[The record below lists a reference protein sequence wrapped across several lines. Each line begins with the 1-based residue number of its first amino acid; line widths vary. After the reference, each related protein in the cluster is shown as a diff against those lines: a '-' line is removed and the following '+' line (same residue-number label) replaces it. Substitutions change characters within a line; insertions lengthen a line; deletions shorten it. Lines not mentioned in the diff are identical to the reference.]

1 MNRFTHFFIDR
12 PIFAAVLSILI
23 VLVGGISV
31 IGLPIAQYPEIAP
44 PSVQVRATYPGASAK
59 VLSETVATP
68 LEQEINGVED
78 MLYMSS
84 QSSNDGVMQLTI
96 TFNQGTDLDKAQVQV
111 QNRVALAEPRLPEEA
126 RRQGIVVR
134 KRSPDLSLVIN
145 LTSPNKRYDNVYMTN
160 YALLQIRDSLA
171 RVPGVGDITLF
182 GGREYSMRVWLNP
195 DEVASRNLTASDVVA
210 AIREQNVQ
218 VAAGVIGAPPNANQ
232 PDFQYT
238 VMTQGR
244 LSDPNQFGD
253 IVIQTGRQGQLTRLK
268 DVARIELGSKDY
280 NSELLLDGEHSVG
293 LAIFQMPGSN
303 AIDTKKAILVELEKL
318 KQRFPEGLDYLM
330 SYDTVI
336 FVQQSIEKVFTTLIE
351 AILLVVVVVL
361 VFLQTW
367 RATIIPMLA
376 VPVSLI
382 GTFAVMAAMGL
393 SLNTLSLFG
402 LVLAI
407 GIVVDDAIVVVENVE
422 RNLTLGM
429 RAREA
434 TRQAMNEVVGPI
446 VATALVL
453 VAVFIPTTFITGVS
467 GAFYKQFALT
477 ISVSTV
483 ISAFNSLTLSP
494 ALCALLLD
502 QDHRQPD
509 WPTRLMNGL
518 FGWFFRV
525 FNRCFEWLGNSYA
538 WLVKRLIRIGA
549 LVMVLYIALNGLNF
563 LLFDKVPTG
572 FIPAQDMG
580 YLIVYAQL
588 PDAASLDRTESV
600 IRQASNIILD
610 TPGVAHVNAYAGFSV
625 LAGGSQSNAGTLFT
639 RLTSPDERA
648 GHPELQAD
656 ALVTELQKRLSRID
670 GAFVA
675 VFAPPPVRGLS
686 TVGGFK
692 LQIQDRTNQGSQELS
707 RVTNDIIAKAGSL
720 PGMARVFTTFR
731 SNVPQLFVDVNR
743 SFAKSIGV
751 PLANIFQ
758 TLQVYLGS
766 LYVNDL
772 NLYGRTYQVTAQA
785 DASYRTQAR
794 DIANLK
800 TRNDSGSMV
809 PLGSL
814 IKVDSSTG
822 PDRIPHYNIFPS
834 AEINGITLPG
844 VSTGDSIEVMEKLL
858 KAELPPS
865 MAFEWTELS
874 LQQILAGNTAA
885 IIFPLSVVFVFLALA
900 AQYESWSLPFAVI
913 LIVPMCLLSSMAG
926 IWLRGMD
933 NNIFTQVGFIVLVG
947 LASKNAIL
955 IVEFARRRQEA
966 GRDRRTAAIEA
977 ARLRLRPIIMTSLA
991 FIMGVFPLVNSTG
1004 AGGEVRR
1011 ILGTAVFSGML
1022 GVTLFG
1028 LLLTPVFYVVVRYF
1042 AERDGRTDKPEK
1054 AA

>member
-12 PIFAAVLSILI
+12 PIFASVISIFI
-23 VLVGGISV
+23 VLVGSIALLS
-31 IGLPIAQYPEIAP
+31 LPIAQYPEIAP
-44 PSVQVRATYPGASAK
+44 PSVQVRAVFPGASAK

-84 QSSNDGVMQLTI
+84 QSSNDGVMQLSL
-96 TFNQGTDLDKAQVQV
+96 TFKQGTNLDKSQVLV
-111 QNRVALAEPRLPEEA
+111 QNRVALAEPRLPEEV

-134 KRSPDLSLVIN
+134 KRSPDLSMVIN
-145 LTSPNKRYDNVYMTN
+145 LTSPDKRYDNVYMTN
-160 YALLQIRDSLA
+160 YALLQIKDTLA

-182 GGREYSMRVWLNP
+182 GGREYSMRVWLDP
-195 DEVASRNLTASDVVA
+195 EKVASRNLTATDVVQ
-210 AIREQNVQ
+210 AIREQNIQ
-218 VAAGVIGAPPNANQ
+218 VAAGVIGGPPLKGAS
-232 PDFQYT
+232 DFQYT

-244 LSDPNQFGD
+244 LSEPSEFAN
-253 IVIQTGRQGQLTRLK
+253 IIIKTGKDGQITRLR

-280 NSELLLDGEHSVG
+280 NSELFLDGEHSVG
-293 LAIFQMPGSN
+293 LALFQMPGSN
-303 AIDTKKAILVELEKL
+303 AIDTKKAVIAEMEKL
-318 KQRFPEGLDYLM
+318 KQRFPEGLDYLL
-330 SYDTVI
+330 SYDTVV
-336 FVQQSIEKVFTTLIE
+336 FVQQSIEKVITTLFE
-351 AILLVVVVVL
+351 AILLVVIVVML
-361 VFLQTW
+361 FLQTW

-382 GTFAVMAAMGL
+382 GTFAVMSAMGL

-422 RNLTLGM
+422 RNMALGM

-434 TRQAMNEVVGPI
+434 TRRAMEEVTGPI

-502 QDHRQPD
+502 REHHNPD
-509 WPTRLMNGL
+509 WPTRLIDGV
-518 FGWFFRV
+518 FGGFFRL
-525 FNRCFEWLGNSYA
+525 FNKLFEGLSTSYG
-538 WLVKRLIRIGA
+538 WLVSRLIRIGA
-549 LVMVLYIALNGLNF
+549 VVMLLYVALNGLNF
-563 LLFDKVPTG
+563 LAFNKVPTG

-588 PDAASLDRTESV
+588 PDAASLDRTQAV
-600 IRQASNIILD
+600 IHEASQIIRD

-625 LAGGSQSNAGTLFT
+625 LGGGNQSNAGTLFT
-639 RLTSPDERA
+639 RLTNPEERA
-648 GHPELQAD
+648 DHPELQTE
-656 ALVTELQKRLSRID
+656 ALVNTLQKRLSVID

-692 LQIQDRTNQGSQELS
+692 LQIQDRTNQGPQELA
-707 RVTNDIIAKAGSL
+707 RVTNDLIAKASSL

-731 SNVPQLFVDVNR
+731 ASVPQLFVDVDR
-743 SFAKSIGV
+743 SLAKSIGV
-751 PLANIFQ
+751 PLANVFQ
-758 TLQVYLGS
+758 TLQIYLGS

-772 NLYGRTYQVTAQA
+772 NLFGRSYQVSAQA
-785 DASYRTQAR
+785 ESEFRATPK
-794 DIANLK
+794 DISALK
-800 TRNDSGSMV
+800 TRNEAGEMV
-809 PLGSL
+809 PMATLL
-814 IKVDSSTG
+814 KVNAIAG
-822 PDRIPHYNIFPS
+822 PDKISHYNIYPS

-844 VSTGDSIEVMEKLL
+844 ISTGQSIETMETLL
-858 KAELPPS
+858 KAELPPT
-865 MAFEWTELS
+865 MGFEWTELS

-955 IVEFARRRQEA
+955 IVEFAKRRQEEGL
-966 GRDRRTAAIEA
+966 GRREAAIEA
-977 ARLRLRPIIMTSLA
+977 ARLRLRPIVMTSLA
-991 FIMGVFPLVNSTG
+991 FIMGVFPLVISTG
-1004 AGGEVRR
+1004 AGAEVRR

-1022 GVTLFG
+1022 GVTFFG

-1042 AERDGRTDKPEK
+1042 AERGKPK
-1054 AA
+1054 ARDLAS